1 MTIPVNMDTILSSRE
16 YVCCCSYMEE
26 LVTNKEDWD
35 DLSLAKEARKLWDEI
50 EAGIQ
55 SRGIAWHEK
64 YVLICAY
71 EVYKLGNYI
80 LMDDAN
86 IPNGATLG
94 YHYDPEIYEDT
105 DMFILSHDNPT
116 FHRGK
121 NYSQAK

>member
-1 MTIPVNMDTILSSRE
+1 M
-16 YVCCCSYMEE
+16 
-26 LVTNKEDWD
+26 VTNKEDWD
-35 DLSLAKEARKLWDEI
+35 DPSLTKEARKLWDEI

-86 IPNGATLG
+86 IPNIMSLPYLG

-121 NYSQAK
+121 IIHRRSRGIWFPTHG